1 MTKTTKSMKCQR
13 LLTSQALLLFFW
25 LLTTFIGA
33 CGGGSGSDNEGDR
46 IDPVSYSMRVDRH
59 INAKLD
65 NSRSDAIL
73 TAMQTILK
81 VNDGERDVA
90 GYVNFSRNG
99 EVGVFDTGSGFINSE
114 ADFIAVNGL
123 PGEIKVVNQI
133 NWCGGIAP
141 NIIGCAPVPGNSFVV
156 VRLDESREGLLWL
169 HEYGHNKGLSHRNA
183 PDAVMNGV
191 IDPTHKKINQAEC
204 DAFRNTAPLSPDQA
218 RFPRYEI
225 LQDTMAIDDFVKQ
238 RFVRGVP
245 YEEALK
251 YSEKQVPGLL
261 LMLSDAANINYW
273 SNIVVTLGIIGDER
287 ALPPL
292 MELIKADHEGVLS
305 AELYTAKTSA
315 TMALGYLINK
325 SGNREAL
332 NFLKDSLNPHS
343 WNESQ
348 PGWDSPF
355 HQGNAGRNIQLSFVA
370 VLGLALSGHPEAVE
384 ALQGLKAPV
393 ETEEEKMFQD
403 QISHTLDMVTGDCEA
418 ISRDGLL
425 QYYRERMMQ

>member
-1 MTKTTKSMKCQR
+1 MKCQR
-13 LLTSQALLLFFW
+13 LLKSPVPLVFLCI
-25 LLTTFIGA
+25 LTTFFGT
-33 CGGGSGSDNEGDR
+33 CGGGNGSDNDGDR
-46 IDPVSYSMRVDRH
+46 IDLVSYSMRVDRH

-99 EVGVFDTGSGFINSE
+99 EVGVFDTGSGFINSK

-183 PDAVMNGV
+183 PEAVMNGV
-191 IDPTHKKINQAEC
+191 IDPTHKKINQTEC
-204 DAFRNTAPLSPDQA
+204 DAFRNTATTVPAQTQ
-218 RFPRYEI
+218 FPRYEI
-225 LQDTMAIDDFVKQ
+225 QQDTMAIDDFVKQ

-273 SNIVVTLGIIGDER
+273 SNIVVTLGIIGDDR

-332 NFLKDSLNPHS
+332 NFLKDALNPHS

-355 HQGNAGRNIQLSFVA
+355 QQVKAGRNIQLSSVA

-393 ETEEEKMFQD
+393 ETEEERMFQG

-425 QYYRERMMQ
+425 QYYRERMMQQQCE

>member
-1 MTKTTKSMKCQR
+1 MKCLR
-13 LLTSQALLLFFW
+13 LLTSLASIFFLW
-25 LLTTFIGA
+25 VIMTFSSA
-33 CGGGSGSDNEGDR
+33 CGGGGSRDNTADE
-46 IDPVSYSMRVDRH
+46 IDPVSYSMRVNRH

-65 NSRSDAIL
+65 SSRSDAIL
-73 TAMQTILK
+73 TAMQTIIK
-81 VNDGERDVA
+81 VDDGERDVA
-90 GYVNFSRNG
+90 GNINFSRNG
-99 EVGVFDTGSGFINSE
+99 AVGVFNTGSGFINSE
-114 ADFIAVNGL
+114 ADFIVVNGL

-141 NIIGCAPVPGNSFVV
+141 NIIGCTTVPGNSFVV
-156 VRLDESREGLLWL
+156 VRLDESREGILWL
-169 HEYGHNKGLSHRNA
+169 HEYGHNKGLNHRND

-191 IDPTHKKINQAEC
+191 IDPTHNKVNRTER
-204 DAFRNTAPLSPDQA
+204 DAFRNTASLLPAPT

-261 LMLSDAANINYW
+261 LMLSDAANIDYW

-287 ALPPL
+287 AVAPL
-292 MELIKADHEGVLS
+292 IELIRADHEGVLS
-305 AELYTAKTSA
+305 VEHYTVKTSA

-343 WNESQ
+343 WDESQ

-355 HQGNAGRNIQLSFVA
+355 QQDQVGRNIQLSSIA
-370 VLGLALSGHPEAVE
+370 VLGLTLSGHPEAVK

-393 ETEEEKMFQD
+393 ETEEEKILPA
-403 QISHTLDMVTGDCEA
+403 QISHTLDQVIGDCEA
-418 ISRDGLL
+418 IAKDGLL